1 MQEAQ
6 QREHKTMKHIR
17 SALFVIC
24 ICSAWT
30 MSQNRPRSLVST
42 PDKQSKGKQ
51 LPEAELTVPKEF
63 IIGPEDVLSIFVW
76 HENELTNKV
85 TVRPDGKIGIPLLN
99 DVQASGLT
107 PRQLQENITEGLK
120 KFIAGPQVSVV
131 VQEIRSQVVYITGAI
146 TRPGVYALGGP
157 MTVMELLVRAGG
169 IAEFAKSED
178 IQILRKDADKPHRF
192 RFNYK
197 TYSEGKDYQQN
208 IQLQNGDMVMVP

>member
-1 MQEAQ
+1 
-6 QREHKTMKHIR
+6 MKHIL
-17 SALFVIC
+17 SALFMIC
-24 ICSAWT
+24 IFSSWT
-30 MSQNRPRSLVST
+30 MSQNRPRNLVSN
-42 PDKQSKGKQ
+42 PDRQPKGKQ
-51 LPEAELTVPKEF
+51 SPEAEPTVPKEF

-178 IQILRKDADKPHRF
+178 IQVLRKDADKPRRF

-208 IQLQNGDMVMVP
+208 IQLQNGDMVIVP